1 MSSVTSDAQSNR
13 KGASAATT
21 AASVKSAE
29 RVLEILELLTA
40 ADRPMSFNEIGRV
53 LGYPR
58 SSLHGLL
65 HTMSERHWLEVA
77 GPSRSY
83 GLGIRAWEAG
93 CTYLRAISLAE
104 RSLPFMERLRDRL
117 DETVQLAIL
126 DGRYNIYI
134 AKATGSQRL
143 MLVSEVGRRLEA
155 HATGLGKVLLAGLPP
170 QEVDALFK
178 GVILER
184 FSHNTICDLD
194 ALKKELAA
202 IRRRGWGTD
211 NEEYTLG
218 VRCVAVPV
226 RDHSGS
232 VIASMSVSV
241 PTVRDAVLRKEGA
254 RLLLE
259 AAKELSEA
267 LGYRPRWEADL
278 GGAAPSTAL
287 R

>member
-1 MSSVTSDAQSNR
+1 MRVSPDAQSNR
-13 KGASAATT
+13 KGASETT
-21 AASVKSAE
+21 TEASVKSAE
-29 RVLEILELLTA
+29 RVLVILELLTS
-40 ADRPMSFNEIGRV
+40 ADRPMSFHEIGRV

-65 HTMSERHWLEVA
+65 HTMSERHWLEEV

-104 RSLPFMERLRDRL
+104 RALPVMGRLRDRL

-126 DGRYNIYI
+126 DGRYNVYI
-134 AKATGSQRL
+134 AKAAGSQRL
-143 MLVSEVGRRLEA
+143 VLVSEVGRRLEA

-170 QEVDALFK
+170 EQLDTLFS
-178 GVILER
+178 GVTLER
-184 FSHNTICDLD
+184 FSHNTICGLD
-194 ALKKELAA
+194 ALKEELAA
-202 IRRRGWGTD
+202 IRRRGYGTD

-226 RDHSGS
+226 RDSSGT

-241 PTVRDAVLRKEGA
+241 PTVRDAVLRKEGP

-267 LGYRPRWEADL
+267 LGYRPRWETSL
-278 GGAAPSTAL
+278 GGVASSAALP
-287 R
+287 